1 MHLSRH
7 PTSYPT
13 RYQEIAARLEQELR
27 HHYRCGDYLPA
38 EQQLATRFDVNRHTL
53 RRAIDQ
59 LVERGWVQ
67 RRQGVGVLVLMRP
80 IDYPLNAQARFS
92 QNLLEQGSDPTSEK
106 LLSVLRPASAHVVEA
121 FGINEGENVIHLRTL
136 RRVNGVALCLIDHYF
151 ADLRFWPVL
160 QTFSHG
166 SLHDLLRDRL
176 DVELTRV
183 RTKISARRA
192 QAKESKLLEIPNMAP
207 LLCVRTLNSRE
218 GESLTA
224 EYSVSLTRA
233 DMIEFTMEH

>member
-1 MHLSRH
+1 
-7 PTSYPT
+7 
-13 RYQEIAARLEQELR
+13 
-27 HHYRCGDYLPA
+27 
-38 EQQLATRFDVNRHTL
+38 
-53 RRAIDQ
+53 
-59 LVERGWVQ
+59 
-67 RRQGVGVLVLMRP
+67 MRP

-92 QNLLEQGSDPTSEK
+92 QNLLEQGSHPTSEK
-106 LLSVLRPASAHVVEA
+106 LLSVLRPASSHVAEA
-121 FGINEGENVIHLRTL
+121 FGIAEGETVIHLRTL

-160 QTFSHG
+160 QTFTHG
-166 SLHDLLRDRL
+166 SLHDLLRDQL
-176 DVELTRV
+176 AIELTRV

-218 GESLTA
+218 GETVTT

>member
-1 MHLSRH
+1 MYLSRH

-13 RYQEIAARLEQELR
+13 RYQEIAAKLEQELR
-27 HHYRCGDYLPA
+27 HNYHCGDYLPA
-38 EQQLATRFDVNRHTL
+38 EQQLASRFEVNRHTL

-59 LVERGWVQ
+59 LVERGWVL

-80 IDYPLNAQARFS
+80 IDYPLNSQARFS
-92 QNLLEQGSDPTSEK
+92 QNLLEQGSHPTSEK
-106 LLSVLRPASAHVVEA
+106 LLSVVRPASSHVAEA
-121 FGINEGENVIHLRTL
+121 FAISEGDNVIHLRTL

-151 ADLRFWPVL
+151 TDLQLWPVL
-160 QTFSHG
+160 QTFTHG

-176 DVELTRV
+176 DIELTRV

-192 QAKESKLLEIPNMAP
+192 QAKESNILGIPNMAP
-207 LLCVRTLNSRE
+207 LLCVRTLNHRQDEQSA
-218 GESLTA
+218 T

>member
-1 MHLSRH
+1 MYLSRH

-13 RYQEIAARLEQELR
+13 RYQEIAAKLEQELR

-38 EQQLATRFDVNRHTL
+38 EQQLASRFEVNRHTL

-67 RRQGVGVLVLMRP
+67 RRHGVGVLVLMRP

-92 QNLLEQGSDPTSEK
+92 QNLLEQGSHPTSEK
-106 LLSVLRPASAHVVEA
+106 LLSVVRPASSHVAEA
-121 FGINEGENVIHLRTL
+121 FAISEGNNVIHLRTL

-151 ADLRFWPVL
+151 TDLQLWPVL
-160 QTFSHG
+160 QTFTHG

-176 DVELTRV
+176 DIELTRV

-192 QAKESKLLEIPNMAP
+192 QAKESNILGIPNMAP
-207 LLCVRTLNSRE
+207 LLCVRTLNHRQ
-218 GESLTA
+218 GEQSAT

>member
-1 MHLSRH
+1 MYLSRH

-13 RYQEIAARLEQELR
+13 RYQEIAAKLEQELR

-38 EQQLATRFDVNRHTL
+38 EQQLASRFEVNRHTL

-92 QNLLEQGSDPTSEK
+92 QNLLEQGSHPTSEK
-106 LLSVLRPASAHVVEA
+106 LLSVVRPASSHVAEA
-121 FGINEGENVIHLRTL
+121 FAISEGDNVIHLRTL

-151 ADLRFWPVL
+151 TDLQLWPVL
-160 QTFSHG
+160 QTLPTALSMTCCAIG
-166 SLHDLLRDRL
+166 W
-176 DVELTRV
+176 
-183 RTKISARRA
+183 IS
-192 QAKESKLLEIPNMAP
+192 N
-207 LLCVRTLNSRE
+207 
-218 GESLTA
+218 
-224 EYSVSLTRA
+224 
-233 DMIEFTMEH
+233 

>member
-1 MHLSRH
+1 
-7 PTSYPT
+7 
-13 RYQEIAARLEQELR
+13 
-27 HHYRCGDYLPA
+27 
-38 EQQLATRFDVNRHTL
+38 
-53 RRAIDQ
+53 
-59 LVERGWVQ
+59 
-67 RRQGVGVLVLMRP
+67 
-80 IDYPLNAQARFS
+80 
-92 QNLLEQGSDPTSEK
+92 
-106 LLSVLRPASAHVVEA
+106 
-121 FGINEGENVIHLRTL
+121 
-136 RRVNGVALCLIDHYF
+136 
-151 ADLRFWPVL
+151 
-160 QTFSHG
+160 FSHG

-218 GESLTA
+218 GESVTA

>member
-1 MHLSRH
+1 
-7 PTSYPT
+7 
-13 RYQEIAARLEQELR
+13 
-27 HHYRCGDYLPA
+27 
-38 EQQLATRFDVNRHTL
+38 
-53 RRAIDQ
+53 
-59 LVERGWVQ
+59 
-67 RRQGVGVLVLMRP
+67 
-80 IDYPLNAQARFS
+80 
-92 QNLLEQGSDPTSEK
+92 
-106 LLSVLRPASAHVVEA
+106 
-121 FGINEGENVIHLRTL
+121 
-136 RRVNGVALCLIDHYF
+136 
-151 ADLRFWPVL
+151 RFWPVL

>member
-1 MHLSRH
+1 MPDAPDAATDDVDAAAKL
-7 PTSYPT
+7 
-13 RYQEIAARLEQELR
+13 IAAAGGSVTGTIALT
-27 HHYRCGDYLPA
+27 
-38 EQQLATRFDVNRHTL
+38 QQFVDA
-53 RRAIDQ
+53 
-59 LVERGWVQ
+59 
-67 RRQGVGVLVLMRP
+67 
-80 IDYPLNAQARFS
+80 NA
-92 QNLLEQGSDPTSEK
+92 SEK
-106 LLSVLRPASAHVVEA
+106 LLSVVRPASSHVAEA
-121 FGINEGENVIHLRTL
+121 FAISEGDNVIHLRTL

-151 ADLRFWPVL
+151 TDLQLWPVL
-160 QTFSHG
+160 QTFTHG

-176 DVELTRV
+176 DIELTRV

-192 QAKESKLLEIPNMAP
+192 QAKESKVLEIPNMAP